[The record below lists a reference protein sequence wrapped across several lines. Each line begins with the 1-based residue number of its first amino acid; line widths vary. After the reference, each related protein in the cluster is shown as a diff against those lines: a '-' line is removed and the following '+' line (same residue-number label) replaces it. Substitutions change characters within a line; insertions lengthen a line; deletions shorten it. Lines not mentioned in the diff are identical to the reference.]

1 MKQYL
6 FETGSDFLL
15 INADTTDE
23 ARDLFL
29 EKYGSTEFVT
39 ITVLSDEHGL
49 VLYGSTNDYG
59 LYIDKVIKSQEEN

>member
-6 FETGSDFLL
+6 FETESDFLL

-23 ARDLFL
+23 ASDLFL

-39 ITVLSDEHGL
+39 VTVLSDEHGL

-59 LYIDKVIKSQEEN
+59 LYIDKVVKSQ